1 VAKIQ
6 NLEIG
11 VEVKVD
17 RATAEMCLRIIE
29 LYLIQNE
36 DETIRIN
43 RDKDSVRAVIS
54 KRKCEKTPDGM
65 GGIITKYLE

>member
-1 VAKIQ
+1 MAKIQ

-43 RDKDSVRAVIS
+43 RDNGSVRAIIS
-54 KRKCEKTPDGM
+54 KRKCEKTHDGI

>member
-1 VAKIQ
+1 MAKIQ

-11 VEVKVD
+11 IEVKVD

-43 RDKDSVRAVIS
+43 RDKDSVRTVIS
-54 KRKCEKTPDGM
+54 KRKREKTPDGM